1 MSDFH
6 PDRSAEAKAEN
17 HDAPCT
23 PRLSQYLTMFPPPN
37 MEDDMDLIPASLP
50 SLCTCFIGAIHR
62 YRPERTYFLA
72 GMLLEDTLED
82 WFRG

>member
-1 MSDFH
+1 
-6 PDRSAEAKAEN
+6 
-17 HDAPCT
+17 
-23 PRLSQYLTMFPPPN
+23 